1 MPALRAGTSCGPRQ
15 VQALHRCDC
24 RSVAGLAAGVGT
36 HRQSR
41 RHLRG
46 TCSLFGLGASPLG
59 RSAGCARLAGSVPI
73 WCRPRL
79 PLGAHGLSRPV
90 NFRVI
95 SLLLGLALL
104 GSSPTP
110 PGRNNFLESGW
121 TLEGGFTAAWWLRLG
136 TGLFLEV
143 AFKEESRFL
152 DFTDGPQGHGRIFG
166 NPSTPFS
173 RGAPGR
179 NPAGRRL
186 FSDLASPSEAVFS
199 RPTKYTTTV
208 RCHQQ
213 AELGSGRG
221 ALWALWALSRQ
232 RSGQGWLLTGWS
244 LARQD
249 RCTPGGKGA

>member
-1 MPALRAGTSCGPRQ
+1 MAIFGCAIVEPARRLCPRASPGGEMPALRAGTSCGPRL
-15 VQALHRCDC
+15 VQALHRCDY
-24 RSVAGLAAGVGT
+24 RSAAGLAAGLGT

-95 SLLLGLALL
+95 SLLLELALL
-104 GSSPTP
+104 GSSTTP

-121 TLEGGFTAAWWLRLG
+121 TLGGGFTVAWWLRLG
-136 TGLFLEV
+136 TELFLEV
-143 AFKEESRFL
+143 ASREESRFL
-152 DFTDGPQGHGRIFG
+152 DFTDAPQGHGRIFG

-186 FSDLASPSEAVFS
+186 FSD
-199 RPTKYTTTV
+199 
-208 RCHQQ
+208 
-213 AELGSGRG
+213 
-221 ALWALWALSRQ
+221 
-232 RSGQGWLLTGWS
+232 
-244 LARQD
+244 
-249 RCTPGGKGA
+249 